1 MGDKMRQIL
10 LGQKEE
16 LIKLENNI
24 VKIEK
29 YQDSLS
35 QLIEKIDE
43 EKKNDVNELNQKF
56 IAFDSNKIISFT
68 DYKYE
73 EKNRR
78 FYYELDRVSGILVQT
93 SSIFIDR
100 YGNEYVEDDG
110 KTYLRNSIYFQN
122 HVYADKYVCENNKKL

>member
-16 LIKLENNI
+16 LIKLKNNI

-43 EKKNDVNELNQKF
+43 ENFSSDINSEQSL
-56 IAFDSNKIISFT
+56 SS
-68 DYKYE
+68 YE
-73 EKNRR
+73 EGYFDDDSIDVLNAAISRNLLNTEQSIK
-78 FYYELDRVSGILVQT
+78 DITIDVWIHPSKSGL
-93 SSIFIDR
+93 
-100 YGNEYVEDDG
+100 N
-110 KTYLRNSIYFQN
+110 NSEPLIYPKEF
-122 HVYADKYVCENNKKL
+122 K

>member
-43 EKKNDVNELNQKF
+43 ENF
-56 IAFDSNKIISFT
+56 
-68 DYKYE
+68 
-73 EKNRR
+73 
-78 FYYELDRVSGILVQT
+78 
-93 SSIFIDR
+93 SSDI
-100 YGNEYVEDDG
+100 
-110 KTYLRNSIYFQN
+110 NSEQ
-122 HVYADKYVCENNKKL
+122 